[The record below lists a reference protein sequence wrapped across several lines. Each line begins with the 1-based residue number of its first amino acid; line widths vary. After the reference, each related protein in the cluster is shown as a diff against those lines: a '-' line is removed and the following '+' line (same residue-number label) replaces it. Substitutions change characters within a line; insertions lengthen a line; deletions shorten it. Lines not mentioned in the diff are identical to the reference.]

1 MFFEANNI
9 SKSYGG
15 LHANQNVSLKVEEGQ
30 IVGLIGPNGAGKST
44 FFQTVQGFIK
54 PDSGTIHFCGEE
66 LTGKPVNYISKKG
79 IASTFQHAQLFA
91 ELTALESVM
100 IGAYSRTKKRREAR
114 AEALRLLEFAGL
126 AEIQG
131 SVINKVNMYDRKVLE
146 LIAALATKPK
156 LLLLDELFAG
166 LTPNEVTEMV
176 ELVARINKEFGI
188 AMLIVEHVLKVI
200 TSICEMVYVL
210 NFGQIIMSCSPEE
223 LWSHEHV
230 VAAYL
235 GEEDSDDAS

>member
-1 MFFEANNI
+1 MFFEAQNI

-15 LHANQNVSLKVEEGQ
+15 LHANKNVSLKMGEGE

-44 FFQTVQGFIK
+44 FFQTVQGFVK
-54 PDSGTIHFCGEE
+54 PDSGKITFMGNDI
-66 LTGKPVNYISKKG
+66 TNKSVNYISHQG

-100 IGAYSRTKKRREAR
+100 IGAYSRTKNRKKATMEAV
-114 AEALRLLEFAGL
+114 ELLEFAGL
-126 AEIQG
+126 SEIQ
-131 SVINKVNMYDRKVLE
+131 SRIINKVNMYDRKVLE

-166 LTPNEVTEMV
+166 LTPSEVTRMV
-176 ELVARINKEFGI
+176 ELVSRINQEFGI

-200 TSICEMVYVL
+200 TSICENVYVL
-210 NFGQIIMSCSPEE
+210 NFGQVIVSCTPDE
-223 LWSHEHV
+223 LWRDQNV

-235 GEEDSDDAS
+235 GEEDSDEAS